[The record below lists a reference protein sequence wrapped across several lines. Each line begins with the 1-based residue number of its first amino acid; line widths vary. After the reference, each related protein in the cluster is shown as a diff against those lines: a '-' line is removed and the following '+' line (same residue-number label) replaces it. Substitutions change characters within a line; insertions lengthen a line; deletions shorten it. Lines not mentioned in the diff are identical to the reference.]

1 LYDRGQQSLE
11 DDKTKRPTYKRMG
24 SGSILY
30 EAFWGGEAE
39 HFDVP
44 ATATTHGAA
53 TMDLLNNKLQ
63 TSNGPVY
70 LLGIVDLPE
79 ISWNPYLRARCGLP
93 YTSFDKIRSCS
104 EPLEKLA
111 CADGTSEVLWRMSL
125 DCYLKNDHN
134 FR

>member
-53 TMDLLNNKLQ
+53 TMDLFNNKLQ
-63 TSNGPVY
+63 TSKWTRLSPGNRRLARD
-70 LLGIVDLPE
+70 LL
-79 ISWNPYLRARCGLP
+79 
-93 YTSFDKIRSCS
+93 
-104 EPLEKLA
+104 EPLPSCQMRLA
-111 CADGTSEVLWRMSL
+111 L
-125 DCYLKNDHN
+125 HF